1 MERTT
6 TDRQEHSVFYAGR
19 FAEEASEAGLPADH
33 TVLSDWDV
41 LPAQLS
47 SALEPASVLVVLDML
62 SFPFES
68 LTGDLVDV
76 PLILLLPPGS
86 DANFLTAVFG
96 RNAFSRL
103 GFFDRIATADDDLW
117 AELGQRHGWTEGQ
130 RVEVEDGRP
139 GYAAS
144 EIRAA
149 LEAEESAFHAPFGE
163 GEYEADRYW
172 TERGHALAGN
182 APHRAICSV
191 SHGLKFNKAIHRVQ
205 ARALRPQF
213 AVARGTQAEEVPFD
227 VLEVGAGVGRWAAS
241 FDLAKT
247 RFTGV
252 DISES
257 MVEAARKNVPQCRFD
272 LLGEESV
279 LPYGDESFDLSFS
292 VTVMHHNPTPTKRAL
307 ISEMWRVTRPGGHLM
322 FLEDFVSGKWTT
334 MSTVYPMSVNE
345 FVELLVEATA
355 GQVVLE
361 HVESI
366 RYQHDDFTRGGLLS
380 VSKLGVA
387 KTW

>member
-1 MERTT
+1 MESIP
-6 TDRQEHSVFYAGR
+6 TDRPEHPVFYAGR
-19 FAEEASEAGLPADH
+19 FSEEVSGAGLPGDH
-33 TVLSDWDV
+33 TVLSDWEV
-41 LPAQLS
+41 LPAQLA
-47 SALEPASVLVVLDML
+47 SALEPASILVVLDMF

-68 LTGDLVDV
+68 LAGDLADV
-76 PLILLLPPGS
+76 PLILLLPTGL
-86 DANFLTAVFG
+86 DANFLATVFG
-96 RNAFSRL
+96 TAAFSRL
-103 GFFDRIATADDDLW
+103 GYFDRVAAADDDLW
-117 AELGQRHGWTEGQ
+117 DELRRRYDLAQGQL
-130 RVEVEDGRP
+130 VEVEDGRP
-139 GYAAS
+139 EHAAL

-149 LEAEESAFHAPFGE
+149 LEAESMLYAPLGE
-163 GEYEADRYW
+163 GAYEANTYW
-172 TERGHALAGN
+172 SERGDALAGR

-191 SHGLKFNKAIHRVQ
+191 NHGPKFNKAIHRVQ
-205 ARALRPQF
+205 EKALSPQF
-213 AVARGTQAEEVPFD
+213 AAARGTQAEEVPFD
-227 VLEVGAGVGRWAAS
+227 VLEIGAGVGRWAAS
-241 FDLAKT
+241 FEPAKT

-252 DISES
+252 DISEG
-257 MVEAARKNVPQCRFD
+257 MVEAARKNFPQYRFD
-272 LLGEESV
+272 MLGEDSV

-322 FLEDFVSGKWTT
+322 FLEDFVSGGWSTT
-334 MSTVYPMSVNE
+334 STVYPMSVNE

-387 KTW
+387 RTW